1 MALAVLCKEVVK
13 DDSPRM
19 SPLYSIPDYPR
30 TLASFS
36 AFIVDHKIRK
46 NSGVEAHQVADE
58 VARLGVEPHVL
69 ELDWKARG
77 DPTNWTNV
85 ETAART
91 LRYQAMGRA
100 CRDRGIN
107 TLLFAHHADDQHET
121 VVSRIYSKYLGI
133 GLRGMY
139 LMASIPECAG
149 IYGVDHSGRLEDEQE
164 RREATIDKTGSMLIE
179 SGGVTIGRPLLPL
192 GKDELVKIC
201 QENGV
206 KWFEDHTNVD
216 ATLTIRN
223 TFRHLIKSQE
233 LPLALS
239 KHRIAQMSARISE
252 EHDEV
257 EAAASAIFDEMPLT
271 LDLRSGAASFTVK
284 RALRT
289 QPLTNYKLYSM
300 LLRKMLEVVSCK
312 STISLQNIDATVN
325 FVFGLEK
332 IEHTPKTVQI
342 AGVEINEDV
351 SEGINDA
358 NDRIFI
364 LRRALPTKQERL
376 DLQLWRLPQSTLAS
390 EWSEW
395 ILWDGRYW
403 IRVRAPEHA
412 RDRDCG
418 IIIKFLSAQD
428 LETLRSTLSARRKQN
443 LNDRLRIAKGSARFT
458 LPAIVA
464 RERCGDLG
472 SEVADRVV
480 ALPTLDWNAD
490 GWKQQHPGDQDPDIW
505 LWEIRYKY
513 VNLDLKGVPQTR
525 IIV

>member
-1 MALAVLCKEVVK
+1 MALAVLCEEVVK
-13 DDSPRM
+13 GDSRRM
-19 SPLYSIPDYPR
+19 SPLYNNPDYPR

-69 ELDWKARG
+69 ELDWQPRG
-77 DPTNWTNV
+77 DPTHLTNV

-91 LRYQAMGRA
+91 LRYQALGRA
-100 CRDRGIN
+100 CRDRGIS

-133 GLRGMY
+133 GLRGMN

-149 IYGVDHSGRLEDEQE
+149 IHGVDRSGQYENESKYHE
-164 RREATIDKTGSMLIE
+164 STIGRNPRMLIE
-179 SGGVTIGRPLLPL
+179 SGGLTIGRPLLPL
-192 GKDELVKIC
+192 AKAELIEIC

-216 ATLTIRN
+216 PTLTIRN

-239 KHRIAQMSARISE
+239 KHRIADFSARISE

-257 EAAASAIFDEMPLT
+257 EASALAIFKEMPLI

-284 RALRT
+284 RALKT
-289 QPLTNYKLYSM
+289 QPFTSYKLYSI
-300 LLRKMLEVVSCK
+300 LLRNMLEVVSCK
-312 STISLQNIDATVN
+312 STISLQTIDATVN

-342 AGVEINEDV
+342 AGVEISEAV

-364 LRRALPTKQERL
+364 LRRALPTKQERV
-376 DLQLWRLPQSTLAS
+376 DLQVWPLPQSALAS

-395 ILWDGRYW
+395 SLWDGRYW
-403 IRVRAPEHA
+403 IRARAPEQARH
-412 RDRDCG
+412 RDRG

-428 LETLRSTLSARRKQN
+428 LKTLRSTLSARQKQSV
-443 LNDRLRIAKGSARFT
+443 NDRLRIAQGSTRFT

-464 RERCGDLG
+464 RERCDDSD

-490 GWKQQHPGDQDPDIW
+490 GWKQRHLGDQDPDMW
-505 LWEIRYKY
+505 LWEIRYKH
-513 VNLDLKGVPQTR
+513 VNLDLKGVQSR